1 MFEHF
6 WNIMKLYICCH
17 SWKDKEI
24 QRGPSLLNKNQKVC
38 IQLQVCSDC
47 ISLNLQQWESL
58 NSCWK
63 AQPDHVSCEGRHRR
77 PMGGREASW
86 GAEAW
91 TEMNM
96 HWGTGCWTVVHNMKQ
111 MFFCL
116 VWFVLFYLL
125 LFWHC
130 NTYICIAA
138 YSSNHSPP
146 PTQPNPTQ

>member
-86 GAEAW
+86 GGRGVDGNEQALGNW
-91 TEMNM
+91 VLDDCTQ
-96 HWGTGCWTVVHNMKQ
+96 CVKKSFLSRLV
-111 MFFCL
+111 CL
-116 VWFVLFYLL
+116 LL
-125 LFWHC
+125 LFAFCPAVSCRQLCLLPVYEWYQ
-130 NTYICIAA
+130 TAR
-138 YSSNHSPP
+138 S
-146 PTQPNPTQ
+146 T